1 MFLKYLLGLLQVVL
15 SPRRGWEDAS
25 YDGYNAAKLFKE
37 GFLPFILLVSAT
49 IFVRALM
56 HEEFEW
62 LTLSFQAFVCFLK
75 YFLTYYIAHTVMLY
89 YLPGAT
95 DVPMSEKRTAAFL
108 VYTIGILGAINIIA
122 NLMPVDTAVVYMLP
136 LYLLIVIWRGT
147 RFMAVKYENRTTFT
161 IASVLSI
168 VFPPILIQLL
178 FNLILKSF

>member
-1 MFLKYLLGLLQVVL
+1 
-15 SPRRGWEDAS
+15 
-25 YDGYNAAKLFKE
+25 
-37 GFLPFILLVSAT
+37 
-49 IFVRALM
+49 
-56 HEEFEW
+56 
-62 LTLSFQAFVCFLK
+62 
-75 YFLTYYIAHTVMLY
+75 MLY

-95 DVPMSEKRTAAFL
+95 DVPMSEKLTAAFL

>member
-25 YDGYNAAKLFKE
+25 YDGYDAEKLFKE

-75 YFLTYYIAHTVMLY
+75 YFLTYY
-89 YLPGAT
+89 
-95 DVPMSEKRTAAFL
+95 
-108 VYTIGILGAINIIA
+108 TIGILGAINIIA

-136 LYLLIVIWRGT
+136 LYLLIVIWRST